1 MWIGIH
7 VGSLGFCFI
16 VNVIIVARCKKF
28 FIRKLEAD
36 LGFCV
41 YFFVVIWDCLC

>member
-16 VNVIIVARCKKF
+16 VNVIIAVRCKKF
-28 FIRKLEAD
+28 FVWKLEAD

-41 YFFVVIWDCLC
+41 FFFL